1 MFYMDIP
8 HADFNILAIRTKE
21 HSAYIQKALDYVVG
35 KYGGTINPKANE
47 LYINHPI
54 RVANCFQWSKDLQVI
69 ALLHDVLE
77 DTTTVHNELF
87 DLFPSNV
94 AKAVVNLT
102 RIEGQSWNDYIKLVG
117 SDPYARNVKCADLID
132 NMNLTRMQRVTI
144 EDARRQRKYAEAL
157 VKLMEE

>member
-1 MFYMDIP
+1 MFYMESP
-8 HADFNILAIRTKE
+8 QADFNILALRTKD
-21 HSAYIQKALDYVVG
+21 HSASIQRALDYMIG
-35 KYGGTINPKANE
+35 KYGSTINPKANE

-54 RVANCFQWSKDLQVI
+54 RVANYFHWSKDLQVV

-77 DTTTVHNELF
+77 DTVTTHNELF

-102 RIEGQSWNDYIKLVG
+102 RIEGQSWNDYIRTVG
-117 SDPYARNVKCADLID
+117 SDAYARNVKCADLID
-132 NMNLTRMQRVTI
+132 NMNLTRMKCITL
-144 EDARRQRKYAEAL
+144 EDAERQQKYAKAL